1 LTARLWGRFAITAL
15 GLLGVVLVVFPAIT
29 HGRMPGDTADARF
42 NEYLLEHF
50 YRWVTGKAGS
60 FWNAGFFY
68 PFPLTIAFSDNHLGD
83 GFIFAILRGLGFDPE
98 DAFRGWY
105 LSAFI
110 ADFAACA
117 FALRRLGYGYLAT
130 GAGAFLFAF
139 GLPVTAQ
146 EAHAQLFYRFGVPLA
161 ALALIEFGARQHLR
175 SLGVLAFWTVWQF
188 YCSIYVGYFLSLLL
202 VALAI
207 TLPIARNG
215 LSVAALT
222 YWPNYLGRA
231 WKAAAAQSRMI
242 WSFAIVLLAG
252 ALGLLL
258 ARYAETS
265 ALYGFHRSIDEIESM
280 LPRLASYLYS
290 TNSRLWRFSWFHF
303 RILPMPHEQA
313 MFVGAAPFL
322 AIAAALF
329 LRRRRR
335 APADSHF
342 LPALGAL
349 ALVVLFTLFIQRHS
363 LYQLIETAPGVN
375 AIRAVTRVIVVLLF
389 PFAILLA
396 SGLDASIRAPAAN
409 PALRVL
415 AVAITAL
422 MVFESAYVGHY
433 VTTQQE
439 WRDRLTELEARLPP
453 VLPAAPILMV
463 GKSSEGFDE
472 AVQLDAMLLAQ
483 RRGWQT
489 LDGYSASPPPGYDF
503 DNGCSNAARNIVVG
517 LNFIGR
523 NTEEAYRALAARTV
537 RIGYDD
543 CDAASLTRRPS
554 LTAFAGPLPAEAMA
568 RTAIEIAGIR
578 VKDGMLHVALSLRTE
593 APGGIPA
600 ITTTGTPIRL
610 SARYLAP
617 DATTSDVAHPNTDW
631 QLRQDL
637 IVDIAPGE
645 AQPVDLVV
653 PPPAASGTYRIGVTL
668 VQDGV
673 AWFHDC
679 GLAVAISRQTVTL
692 DGAVR
697 IGE

>member
-1 LTARLWGRFAITAL
+1 LTARLSGRFAVAAL
-15 GLLGVVLVVFPAIT
+15 GLVGIVLVVFPAIT
-29 HGRMPGDTADARF
+29 HGMMPGDTVDARF
-42 NEYLLEHF
+42 NQYLLEHF
-50 YRWVTGKAGS
+50 YQWITGKSGS
-60 FWNAGFFY
+60 FWDAGFFY
-68 PFPLTIAFSDNHLGD
+68 PFPHVVAFSDNHLGE

-105 LSAFI
+105 LGAFI

-117 FALRRLGYGYLAT
+117 FTLRRLGYGYLAT
-130 GAGAFLFAF
+130 GAGAFLFTF

-146 EAHAQLFYRFGVPLA
+146 EAHAQLIYRFGVPLA
-161 ALALIEFGARQHLR
+161 ALALIEFGAKERLR
-175 SLGVLAFWTVWQF
+175 SLGALAFWTVWQF

-202 VALAI
+202 VALTVTI
-207 TLPIARNG
+207 PIARNG

-222 YWPNYLGRA
+222 HWPKCLGRA
-231 WKAAAAQSRMI
+231 WKAATAQSRLFWTLI
-242 WSFAIVLLAG
+242 IVLLAG
-252 ALGLLL
+252 ILGLLL

-265 ALYGFHRSIDEIESM
+265 ALYGFRRSPDEIESM

-290 TNSRLWRFSWFHF
+290 TNSLLWRFSWFHF
-303 RILPMPHEQA
+303 RILPMAHEHA

-322 AIAAALF
+322 AIAAALL
-329 LRRRRR
+329 LRRRGHTS
-335 APADSHF
+335 ADSHF

-349 ALVVLFTLFIQRHS
+349 LLMVASTLLIQRHS
-363 LYQLIETAPGVN
+363 LYQLVETAPGVN
-375 AIRAVTRVIVVLLF
+375 AIRAVTRIIVVLLF

-396 SGLDASIRAPAAN
+396 SGLESLMRVRALAGTILAGVLV
-409 PALRVL
+409 AL
-415 AVAITAL
+415 T
-422 MVFESAYVGHY
+422 VFESAFVGHY
-433 VTTQQE
+433 VTTKTAWQE
-439 WRDRLTELEARLPP
+439 RLTALQAQLPQS
-453 VLPAAPILMV
+453 LPSAPILMV
-463 GKSSEGFDE
+463 GPSPEGYPE

-503 DNGCSNAARNIVVG
+503 NSDCSNAARNIVAG

-523 NTEEAYRALAARTV
+523 NTEDAYQALAARTV

-543 CDAASLTRRPS
+543 CDAASITRRPS

-568 RTAIEIAGIR
+568 KTAIEIAGIR

-593 APGGIPA
+593 AAGGIPA
-600 ITTTGTPIRL
+600 ITTTGTPVRL

-617 DATTSDVAHPNTDW
+617 DATASDAAHPNTDW
-631 QLRQDL
+631 QLRQNL
-637 IVDIAPGE
+637 TVDIAPGG

-673 AWFHDC
+673 AWFHDR